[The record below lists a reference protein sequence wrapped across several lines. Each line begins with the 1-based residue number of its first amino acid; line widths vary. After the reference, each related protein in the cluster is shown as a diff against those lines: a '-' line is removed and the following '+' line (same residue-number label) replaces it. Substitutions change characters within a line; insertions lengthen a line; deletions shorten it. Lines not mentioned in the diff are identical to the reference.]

1 LKPAENQ
8 TTTHGGAQWPGK
20 KFNQSKNNRYQQTW
34 HTIEFS
40 NNRHLPA
47 PPPTKGQQIAPEQL
61 FKLTRTS
68 SVLANQRF
76 RDSDRGFGP
85 ARQRSHIKAN
95 HFQAV
100 IKGFGLRGFQPQAV
114 SLAATQKTL
123 HASTPTYKSAWNP
136 PKCPETQGKRREN
149 NPSQQNCT
157 SVSPITY
164 PFRALDSR

>member
-1 LKPAENQ
+1 MARQ
-8 TTTHGGAQWPGK
+8 

-40 NNRHLPA
+40 NNRSLIQSSTTTNHN
-47 PPPTKGQQIAPEQL
+47 GQQIAPEQL
-61 FKLTRTS
+61 FKPTRTN

-85 ARQRSHIKAN
+85 ARQRSRIKAN

-100 IKGFGLRGFQPQAV
+100 IKGFVLRGFQPQAV

-136 PKCPETQGKRREN
+136 PKCPETQGKRRED